1 MKQRL
6 QKIISSSGISSRRK
20 AEDLIKSKRVKIN
33 GNLATLG
40 SLADPENDHIELDGN
55 IITPQIKRYVL
66 LNKPLG
72 YICTM
77 QDTHDRKIVSSL
89 IPFKERIYPVGRLDI
104 DTSGLIILTNDGEF
118 SNMITHPKNKIIKRY
133 LVTTYKDID
142 SSQIDKL
149 YRGVYLGDGYAKV
162 HKVIRLQNKKRIQI
176 DIGYGK
182 NRIIRRLMRALGN
195 PVFQLKRI
203 KIGHLKLYGLESGEW
218 KTISKDERDK
228 LLHRDSRTY
237 K

>member
-1 MKQRL
+1 MQQGL
-6 QKIISSSGISSRRK
+6 EKIIASSGISSRRK
-20 AEDLIKSKRVKIN
+20 AEDLIKNKRVTIN
-33 GNLATLG
+33 GNLASLG
-40 SLADPENDHIELDGN
+40 SLADPDNDHIELDGN
-55 IITPQIKRYVL
+55 LITPEDKRYVL

-77 QDTHDRKIVSSL
+77 QDTHHRKIVSSL
-89 IPFKERIYPVGRLDI
+89 IPFKERIYPVGRLDK
-104 DTSGLIILTNDGEF
+104 DTSGLIIMTNDGEF

-133 LVTTYKDID
+133 LVTTYKDIE

-149 YRGVYLGDGYAKV
+149 NRGIYLSDGYAKV
-162 HKVIRLQNKKRIQI
+162 HKVIRLQNKKNIQI

-182 NRIIRRLMRALGN
+182 NRIIRRLMSALGN
-195 PVFQLKRI
+195 PVYQLKRI

-228 LLHRDSRTY
+228 LLPRDSRSC

>member
-6 QKIISSSGISSRRK
+6 QKIIASSGISSRRK

-33 GNLATLG
+33 GSLASLG
-40 SLADPENDHIELDGN
+40 SLADPESDDIELDGN
-55 IITPQIKRYVL
+55 ILIPQTKRYIL

-77 QDTHDRKIVSSL
+77 QDTHNRKIVSSL

-118 SNMITHPKNKIIKRY
+118 SNMITHPKNEIVKRY
-133 LVTTYKDID
+133 LVTTYKDIN

-149 YRGVYLGDGYAKV
+149 QRGIYLSDGYAKV
-162 HKVIRLQNKKRIQI
+162 NKVIRFQNKKKIQI

-195 PVFQLKRI
+195 PVFELKRI

-218 KTISKDERDK
+218 KTISKDERDR
-228 LLHRDSRTY
+228 LFHTDSRTY

>member
-6 QKIISSSGISSRRK
+6 QKIIASSGISSRRK

-33 GNLATLG
+33 GSLASLG
-40 SLADPENDHIELDGN
+40 SLADPESDDIELDGN
-55 IITPQIKRYVL
+55 ILTPQTKRYIL

-77 QDTHDRKIVSSL
+77 QDTHNRKIVSSL

-118 SNMITHPKNKIIKRY
+118 SNMITHPKNEIVKRY
-133 LVTTYKDID
+133 LVTTYKDIN

-149 YRGVYLGDGYAKV
+149 QSGIYLSDGYAKV
-162 HKVIRLQNKKRIQI
+162 NKVIRFQNKKKIQI

-195 PVFQLKRI
+195 PVFELKRI

-218 KTISKDERDK
+218 KTISKDERDR
-228 LLHRDSRTY
+228 LFHTDSRTY